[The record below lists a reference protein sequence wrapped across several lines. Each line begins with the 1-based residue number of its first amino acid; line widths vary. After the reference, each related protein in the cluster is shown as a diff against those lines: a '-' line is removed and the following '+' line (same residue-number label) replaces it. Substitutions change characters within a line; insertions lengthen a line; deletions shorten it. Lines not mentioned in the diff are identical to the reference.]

1 MILIDPRDALIEA
14 LLTAAEQGT
23 LAEIPTA
30 QYADALQVK
39 WDEGTL
45 GGYSFWCT
53 LVLLA
58 RHRSAFPDDTQALL
72 TRLALALC
80 QHARPVRAAHH
91 FYDVRGYLEA
101 LVVLRLLAQ
110 EDIEQDFEDAA
121 HEWIFFE
128 WGCGAHLSNT
138 HELLHLLGL
147 LITLD
152 TRPPRRAEMLFRRLV
167 KLEEDLANPVPRT
180 FRRGLSEAEGVL
192 WSLLAR
198 LGLQNHLLPQTSPP
212 DVLTIPCFGGA
223 VFRQHRSSHGTLATL
238 SRYPLTPST
247 PQNLLCLDTVICRT
261 NTKNSGSFSDGEVM
275 TFTRL
280 PFQSVTLQRGAEALA
295 LRFYDH
301 RPSTAQDVQDG
312 WEQPEEGGIGISPWC
327 LSGHEPT
334 QERRGGHWVLT
345 AQLEAPCLFVVLWAI
360 SLEGEIEGV
369 PLVTQARAVPS
380 VPRRKGE
387 EAWDIDWEL
396 PGGLWKVRVDPL
408 AKEPLCGR

>member
-1 MILIDPRDALIEA
+1 MILIDPHDALIEAEA

-30 QYADALQVK
+30 QYVDALQVK

-45 GGYSFWCT
+45 SGYSFWCT

-58 RHRSAFPDDTQALL
+58 RHRPAFPDDTQARL

-80 QHARPVRAAHH
+80 QHARPVRAARH
-91 FYDVRGYLEA
+91 FYAVRSYLEA

-110 EDIEQDFEDAA
+110 EDIEQDFEDAV

-138 HELLHLLGL
+138 PELLYLLGL
-147 LITLD
+147 LLTLD
-152 TRPPRRAEMLFRRLV
+152 TQPPRQTEMLFRRLV
-167 KLEEDLANPVPRT
+167 KLEEDLANPVLKTLRQS
-180 FRRGLSEAEGVL
+180 LSEAEGAL

-212 DVLTIPCFGGA
+212 NTLTIPCFGGA

-238 SRYPLTPST
+238 SRYPFAPST
-247 PQNLLCLDTVICRT
+247 PQNLLCLDTVSCQT
-261 NTKNSGSFSDGEVM
+261 NTENRGCFSEGEV
-275 TFTRL
+275 L
-280 PFQSVTLQRGAEALA
+280 KSVTLQRGAEALA

-301 RPSTAQDVQDG
+301 RPSTAQDVQDVQDG
-312 WEQPEEGGIGISPWC
+312 WEQFEEGGIGISPRC
-327 LSGHEPT
+327 LSGHEPI
-334 QERRGGHWVLT
+334 QERRGGHWVL
-345 AQLEAPCLFVVLWAI
+345 AARLEAPCLFVVLWAI

-369 PLVTQARAVPS
+369 PLVTPARVVPS

>member
-14 LLTAAEQGT
+14 LLAAAEQGT
-23 LAEIPTA
+23 LADLPTA
-30 QYADALQVK
+30 QYVDALKEK

-45 GGYSFWCT
+45 SGYSFWCT

-72 TRLALALC
+72 IQLAQALC
-80 QHARPVRAAHH
+80 QHARPVRAARH
-91 FYDVRGYLEA
+91 FYYVSGYLEA

-138 HELLHLLGL
+138 RELLHSLGL
-147 LITLD
+147 LLTLD
-152 TRPPRRAEMLFRRLV
+152 TQPPRRTETLFRRLV
-167 KLEEDLANPVPRT
+167 KLEEDLANPVLKTLRQS
-180 FRRGLSEAEGVL
+180 LSEAEGVL

-198 LGLQNHLLPQTSPP
+198 LGLQNHLLPQTSSP
-212 DVLTIPCFGGA
+212 DTLTIPCFGGA
-223 VFRQHRSSHGTLATL
+223 VFRQHRSPHGTLATL
-238 SRYPLTPST
+238 SRYPFAPST
-247 PQNLLCLDTVICRT
+247 PQNLLCLDTVTCRT
-261 NTKNSGSFSDGEVM
+261 NDTHSGSFSEGEVM
-275 TFTRL
+275 TFTHP
-280 PFQSVTLQRGAEALA
+280 PFQSATLQREGEALA

-301 RPSTAQDVQDG
+301 RASTAQDVQDG
-312 WEQPEEGGIGISPWC
+312 WEQPEAGGIGISPWC
-327 LSGHEPT
+327 LSGHEVT
-334 QERRGGHWVLT
+334 QERRGGHCVLT
-345 AQLEAPCLFVVLWAI
+345 ARLEAPCLFVVLWAI
-360 SLEGEIEGV
+360 SLEGELEGV
-369 PLVTQARAVPS
+369 PVVTPAHVVPS

-408 AKEPLCGR
+408 AKEPLRKR